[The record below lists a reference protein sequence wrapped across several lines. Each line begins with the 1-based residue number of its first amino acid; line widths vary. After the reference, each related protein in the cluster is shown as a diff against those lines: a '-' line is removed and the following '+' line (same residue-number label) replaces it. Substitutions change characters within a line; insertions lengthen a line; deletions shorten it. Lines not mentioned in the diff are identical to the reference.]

1 LPKGTTTPVIRKLE
15 IEGPDILLVPT
26 NPRYPSIMLD
36 DLSCILGVCFK
47 IQQNI

>member
-47 IQQNI
+47 IQQDI